1 MTRNILILSLLS
13 LAPALALS
21 SDTSCYND
29 VGSLSA
35 SHSTAYQSVA
45 MCEQFCHA
53 DKKLVYAVQGE
64 QCYCGD
70 ELPPASAQVS
80 NKECSIRCPGYPSE
94 KCGGPNTWTVVT
106 HSNGEPRSVDSNNGI
121 VTAPDEDGASDPLA
135 TLSVNPTMVKTAT
148 GTNAP
153 KTSIPSSIL
162 TAPSAAADPNQG
174 DAEAST
180 SSSLSFATS
189 AATAKAS
196 GSPSSP
202 SFTPS
207 ATATGAAAGRPVLAA
222 SLVGAML
229 VPLAVNW
236 L

>member
-1 MTRNILILSLLS
+1 MTWVAFPPLIQRPTNPLRCASNS
-13 LAPALALS
+13 AMQ
-21 SDTSCYND
+21 TR
-29 VGSLSA
+29 SLSTPCKA
-35 SHSTAYQSVA
+35 SDATAATNSPPPQHKYPTKNAASGAPDIPPKGVS
-45 MCEQFCHA
+45 HA
-53 DKKLVYAVQGE
+53 IPTTLHDHLLTK
-64 QCYCGD
+64 
-70 ELPPASAQVS
+70 PPT
-80 NKECSIRCPGYPSE
+80 G
-94 KCGGPNTWTVVT
+94 GGPNTWTVVT

-148 GTNAP
+148 GTDAP

-174 DAEAST
+174 DAEASPST
-180 SSSLSFATS
+180 SLSFATS

-229 VPLAVNW
+229 APVAVNW